1 MPDTENSREDFA
13 VTLSPAGLKP
23 NDWNR
28 YLRRLALKEHQAMKS
43 PPSYDV
49 GAIVGRLS
57 GHNGKKGNAAIQTG
71 SATKALS

>member
-43 PPSYDV
+43 S
-49 GAIVGRLS
+49 AELRRRLLS
-57 GHNGKKGNAAIQTG
+57 AA
-71 SATKALS
+71 